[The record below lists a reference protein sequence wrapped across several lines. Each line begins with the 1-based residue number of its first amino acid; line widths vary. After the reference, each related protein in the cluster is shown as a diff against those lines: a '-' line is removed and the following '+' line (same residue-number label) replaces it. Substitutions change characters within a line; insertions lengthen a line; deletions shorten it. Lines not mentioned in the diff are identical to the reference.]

1 MWGNLECA
9 APYSRTKT
17 VRLSDC
23 VMMLESTLV
32 HLLTM
37 GCKSL
42 TQALQGLLHAY
53 SKSQKI
59 TIFIRQLDN
68 DTQHTELAFTDIR

>member
-23 VMMLESTLV
+23 VMLLESTLV

-37 GCKSL
+37 GCKSR
-42 TQALQGLLHAY
+42 TQALQGLLHAFY
-53 SKSQKI
+53 IHSKSQKNYCLSGNSRLL
-59 TIFIRQLDN
+59 TMALSTPN
-68 DTQHTELAFTDIR
+68 